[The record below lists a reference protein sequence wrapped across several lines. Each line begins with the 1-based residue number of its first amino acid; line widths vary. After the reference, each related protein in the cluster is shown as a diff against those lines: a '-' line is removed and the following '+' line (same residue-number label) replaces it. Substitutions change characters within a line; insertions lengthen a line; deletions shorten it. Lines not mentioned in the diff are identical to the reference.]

1 MSNPLG
7 QAQTGTLS
15 SIPKVCKIAGDDNMK
30 MLWKNM
36 GNNHNTPF
44 IWGQTVTFSGTEG
57 VVASGIKFHGSNLAS
72 IANVIVTPLSDPGAT
87 RIYVEKDTGSN
98 KISIKSTASIS
109 STSFDVQI
117 MLGVTDPDIS
127 TISCRGNTG
136 ASPSFP

>member
-57 VVASGIKFHGSNLAS
+57 VVASGIKFHGSNLAD
-72 IANVIVTPLSDPGAT
+72 IANVTITPLSDTGAT
-87 RIYVEKDTGSN
+87 ARVYVDKDAATN
-98 KISIKSTASIS
+98 KISIKSTATIS
-109 STSFDVQI
+109 ASFDVQI
-117 MLGVTDPDIS
+117 MLGASDPDIT